1 MAQKRDFYLVLGIP
15 PVSQPDEI
23 KKAYRNLS
31 KKYHPDLNP
40 DMKTVSDEKMKEL
53 VEAYNTLNDVQ
64 KRKSYDAQPQFQVR
78 RFAKGAARKID
89 KSAFSKKPEKPQSK
103 SPVLRL
109 LSKLFTKGGDD
120 GAGKP
125 DPKQAD
131 VHFMLGLS
139 MSDNESF
146 LPQAK
151 SEFQLAIKYD
161 ASHKEANYNLALM
174 CYKLGQFE
182 EARVQFQKVL
192 QVEPNDQYARKM
204 IQLLQDDSF

>member
-1 MAQKRDFYLVLGIP
+1 MAHKRDYYLVLSIP
-15 PVSQPDEI
+15 PISAPDEI

-53 VEAYNTLNDVQ
+53 VEAYNTLNDNA
-64 KRKSYDAQPQFQVR
+64 KRKAYDAQPQFQVR
-78 RFAKGAARKID
+78 RFSKNSARSKAMD
-89 KSAFSKKPEKPQSK
+89 KASLFKKPEKKQK
-103 SPVLRL
+103 SLLEQL
-109 LSKLFTKGGDD
+109 LSPFMKKKDD
-120 GAGKP
+120 GGNKP

-139 MSDNESF
+139 MSENESF
-146 LPQAK
+146 LDQAK
-151 SEFQLAIKYD
+151 SEFQLALKYD
-161 ASHKEANYNLALM
+161 ATHKEAHYNLALM
-174 CYKLGQFE
+174 CYKLGDFE

-204 IQLLQDDSF
+204 IQLLQDELM